1 MDPYTIKIGGVI
13 ADPYRIAISY
23 GLDSAIGEA
32 AKKLLRCG
40 RKHKD
45 IKTDVQEA
53 IKTLAR
59 WLVIQDDIEREAM
72 IESMR
77 YAPSVERVST
87 EFPIDKVKEAIAK
100 GSSDERAGLVP
111 VDDAYIVHPQ
121 PTYAGPTQEQIAER
135 NRQVAHNAALGS
147 VILCQGEPI
156 TKYEVGPEDLT
167 LGVKTN
173 MEKLLDERD
182 GETSWP

>member
-1 MDPYTIKIGGVI
+1 MTDPYTIKIGGVI

-53 IKTLAR
+53 IKTLTR

-72 IESMR
+72 IESLR
-77 YAPSVERVST
+77 YV
-87 EFPIDKVKEAIAK
+87 
-100 GSSDERAGLVP
+100 AGEW
-111 VDDAYIVHPQ
+111 DATTGTQHPAVAHPPQ
-121 PTYAGPTQEQIAER
+121 PPEAVPRGISHYAGPTQEQIAER
-135 NRQVAHNAALGS
+135 NRQIASNAAIVGVDLAHPNGDSSHVVNPGWLG
-147 VILCQGEPI
+147 I
-156 TKYEVGPEDLT
+156 
-167 LGVKTN
+167 KTN
-173 MEKLLDERD
+173 MEKLLDERGD
-182 GETSWP
+182 ETNWP